1 MFSFTTVSDA
11 FESHAVFTRGIQSSL
26 GSPIAKRAKQMKLK
40 AYIILWGSFG
50 TLRSEQGWGCPSKQ
64 PQFPRSADVQVTSN
78 PDRYFPSTWDF
89 GLPHNRIKPS
99 SETTLWHTNIQRN
112 DHTNANLRHCRCV
125 ARNRGK
131 FQYTHWPEIPL
142 MSPASHSCNSCGTW

>member
-1 MFSFTTVSDA
+1 MFSLTTVSDA

-50 TLRSEQGWGCPSKQ
+50 TLRSERGWGCSAMLLQNSPS
-64 PQFPRSADVQVTSN
+64 S
-78 PDRYFPSTWDF
+78 PDRKTYRQHQIPIATSLRRGIFR
-89 GLPHNRIKPS
+89 LQHNRIKPS
-99 SETTLWHTNIQRN
+99 AEAMLRHTNIQSN

-125 ARNRGK
+125 AWNRGK
-131 FQYTHWPEIPL
+131 FQYTR
-142 MSPASHSCNSCGTW
+142 